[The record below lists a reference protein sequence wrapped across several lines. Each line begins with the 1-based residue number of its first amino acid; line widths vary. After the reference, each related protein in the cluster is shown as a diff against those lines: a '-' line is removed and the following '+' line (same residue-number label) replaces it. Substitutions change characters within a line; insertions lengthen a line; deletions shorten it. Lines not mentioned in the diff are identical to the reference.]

1 MKINF
6 IYRISSHNQII
17 EVDEAST
24 SLEKISKKVILFEKK
39 IPEKKDLGKT
49 LRKKSVGTAIVIENF
64 SVEEIR
70 LFDTITIDNS
80 DLLVHEI
87 GEVEGQK
94 MLICQPEKFI
104 TFNLEKE
111 LTIVSKVFKIALI
124 NINDMAY
131 RGISEDFCTPKVR
144 HILED
149 YFKKEGKPLKIKTI
163 ILPNQKTELLENVLK
178 VKNHKYDALFTIG
191 GTGIGK
197 NEITIETISELVPKK
212 VPGII
217 EMIRIKYG
225 QENSQILL
233 NRFVAGA
240 MNQTLVFTLPDN
252 VELIEIYMRE
262 ILHTFK
268 DMVHMLYG
276 INNKN

>member
-1 MKINF
+1 MEIKF

-39 IPEKKDLGKT
+39 LPEKKDLGKI
-49 LRKKSVGTAIVIENF
+49 LRKKSVGTAIVVKYFAI
-64 SVEEIR
+64 EEIR

-94 MLICQPEKFI
+94 TLICQPDKFI
-104 TFNLEKE
+104 TFNLEKK
-111 LTIVSKVFKIALI
+111 LTIVSKIFKIALV
-124 NINDMAY
+124 NINDMTY
-131 RGISEDFCTPKVR
+131 RGISEDFCTPKVAS
-144 HILED
+144 ILED

-163 ILPNQKTELLENVLK
+163 TLPNQKTELLESALK
-178 VKNHKYDALFTIG
+178 AKNSKYDALFTIG

-197 NEITIETISELVPKK
+197 NEITIETIGELVPKK

-225 QENSQILL
+225 QENPQILL
-233 NRFVAGA
+233 NRFIAGA
-240 MNQTLVFTLPDN
+240 MNQTLVFTLPNN
-252 VELIEIYMRE
+252 VKLIEIYMKE
-262 ILHTFK
+262 ILHIFK
-268 DMVHMLYG
+268 DMINMLYE
-276 INNKN
+276 INNK